1 MGDQNTTLDSAAV
14 HHLLRRTGFGS
25 KQKDVDNLLKRYPTR
40 GLAADKLLS
49 YRPKRFTPRGKDF
62 TSVHNKW
69 LKFLLKDRNVL
80 QSKLALFWHDHFS
93 VANSKV
99 QDPKLM
105 GNYVQLLYLNSRGNL
120 KSFVKAMNRDAAMM
134 EFLDTVRNR
143 KQIPNENYGREL
155 QELFTMGVLDFAGNE
170 NYTQED
176 IVQISRAFTGWRY
189 DDRGRAYFDA
199 NRHDFE
205 AQFPGRGPKVI
216 FKTTGGFGPAGRSF
230 TVNGEGEPEIDTV
243 IDIIFDHTDTDGKKT
258 VARYVTRRL
267 FTFLAYADPSTAL
280 IDELIATS
288 GFDTDWE
295 ITPLVRALLVH
306 DAFYETLA
314 PAPFGAATKKSV
326 KWPIDYFV
334 GTLRMLGVKPKSTDQ
349 IVYGGSFQ
357 SALTHLGNMG
367 QTILDPPS
375 VFGWDWET
383 GWVSSATLLARYTF
397 ARDVIAARGKG
408 SAAFRP
414 ERKLIDLDLT
424 AAGDIVDAVT
434 DVLGITSQG
443 TSSQITAAERT
454 VLVDYLTDGGLNPTL
469 DLRDYDVR
477 NTKLHGLFALVMQSP
492 AYQVH

>member
-1 MGDQNTTLDSAAV
+1 MGDQNTALTPETV
-14 HHLLRRTGFGS
+14 RHLLRRTGFGVT
-25 KQKDVDNLLKRYPTR
+25 QRDADNILKRYPTR

-49 YRPKRFTPRGKDF
+49 YRPKRFTPRGNDF
-62 TSVHNKW
+62 AAAHNKW
-69 LKFLLKDRNVL
+69 LKFLLKDKIGL

-120 KSFVKAMNRDAAMM
+120 KAFVKAMNRDAAMM

-143 KQIPNENYGREL
+143 KQVPNENYGREL
-155 QELFTMGVLDFAGNE
+155 QELFTLGVLDFAGNE

-205 AQFPGRGPKVI
+205 AQYPARGPKVI
-216 FKTTGGFGPAGRSF
+216 FKTTGGFGAAGRSF
-230 TVNGEGEPEIDTV
+230 TVNGEGEPEIDAV
-243 IDIIFDHTDTDGKKT
+243 IDVIFDHTDTDGKKT

-267 FTFLAYADPSTAL
+267 FTFLAYSDPSTAL
-280 IDELIATS
+280 IDELVATS

-314 PAPFGAATKKSV
+314 PAPYGAGTRKSV
-326 KWPIDYFV
+326 KWPVDFVV
-334 GTLRMLGVKPKSTDQ
+334 GTLRTLGMKPKGRDQ
-349 IVYGGSFQ
+349 FIDGGSFQ
-357 SALTHLGNMG
+357 PVLTHLGNMG

-383 GWVSSATLLARYTF
+383 GWISSATLLARYTF
-397 ARDVIAARGKG
+397 ARDVTASRGKG
-408 SAAFRP
+408 SSAFRP
-414 ERKLIDLDLT
+414 EKKLIDLDLT
-424 AAGDIVDAVT
+424 DAGEIVDAVT
-434 DVLGITSQG
+434 DLLGVTTQL
-443 TSSQITAAERT
+443 TAAERT

-477 NTKLHGLFALVMQSP
+477 NSKLNGLFALVMQSP
-492 AYQVH
+492 AYQLH